1 VVGAEGAPTTETLG
15 VAVALARIGSA
26 PLTVVHTGD
35 SGPERDRFLREATR
49 RAISAGIPEERI
61 SMASRT
67 GVPADVI
74 AAIGEESDAQTI
86 VVGRGGERPTH
97 TAHRLSHRSPC
108 DLLVV
113 AEIGREPDGS
123 YERLVVA
130 TDGSATADRAARR
143 GYDLARVADA
153 SVDLVFV
160 GNLATGALISND
172 TAAVYGDD
180 VETDVHLLQG
190 DPTKRI
196 LETAHAV
203 GAGLIVIGNKGLT
216 GLKGMVMGSVP
227 RGVLKGA
234 SVDVLVV
241 RTVRQIESQLQAGDG
256 GIVDR
261 HGEKLAAFRDERG
274 DLHTMSARCTHLGC
288 IVAWNPAESTFDCPC
303 HGSRFSATG
312 EVVNGPAA
320 RPLPPA

>member
-1 VVGAEGAPTTETLG
+1 VVGTEGAPTTRTLG
-15 VAVALARIGSA
+15 VALALARIGSA

-35 SGPERDRFLREATR
+35 SGPERDRFLRAATR
-49 RAISAGIPEERI
+49 TAISEGIPEERI
-61 SMASRT
+61 STVSRT

-74 AAIGEESDAQTI
+74 AAIAEETDAQTI
-86 VVGRGGERPTH
+86 VVGRGGERPGH

-113 AEIGREPDGS
+113 ADIGGDRVEP
-123 YERLVVA
+123 YRRIAVA

-143 GYDLARVADA
+143 GYDVARATGA
-153 SVDLVFV
+153 AVDLVFV

-172 TAAVYGDD
+172 TVAVYGDEI
-180 VETDVHLLQG
+180 ETDVHLLQG
-190 DPTKRI
+190 DPAKRI
-196 LETAHAV
+196 LETANTA

-216 GLKGMVMGSVP
+216 GLKGMVLGSVP
-227 RGVLKGA
+227 RGVLNGA

-241 RTVRQIESQLQAGDG
+241 RTVRQIESQLQAGEG
-256 GIVDR
+256 GIVER

-288 IVAWNPAESTFDCPC
+288 IVGWNPAESTFDCPC